1 MLARKIINPSLYGNY
16 CDGKFRRKFST
27 PIFLPKVMARLTKWV
42 IENKVD
48 RVKRNIQYPTVRIQ
62 GIETLPD
69 TF

>member
-1 MLARKIINPSLYGNY
+1 LEDIEKEKSFNHETKLKDI
-16 CDGKFRRKFST
+16 
-27 PIFLPKVMARLTKWV
+27 PKVMALFTKLV